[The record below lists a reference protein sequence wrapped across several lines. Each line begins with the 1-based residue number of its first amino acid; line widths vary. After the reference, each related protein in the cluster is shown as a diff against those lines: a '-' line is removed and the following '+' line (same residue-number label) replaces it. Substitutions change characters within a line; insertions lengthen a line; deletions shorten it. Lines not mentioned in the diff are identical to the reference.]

1 MEIEKNKWINFLIS
15 MFKSLIYIFVFLFLP
30 LFNLYGE
37 LSIVRLKYMGG
48 GDWYNDPSI
57 ISNLAQE
64 INRRTEVRVNTREV
78 VLSLSDEELFRY
90 PFLFITG
97 HGNIKFS
104 DDEVERLR
112 IFLSNGGF
120 LYADDDYGMDE
131 ALRREMKRVFPDN
144 ELIEIPYKHSISHS
158 FYDLDA
164 LPKIHKH
171 DGGPPKGFGIFDKGR
186 LVFFY
191 TYETNISDGWADP
204 EVHKDPPEKREEAFQ
219 MGINIFL
226 YALTH

>member
-1 MEIEKNKWINFLIS
+1 M
-15 MFKSLIYIFVFLFLP
+15 
-30 LFNLYGE
+30 
-37 LSIVRLKYMGG
+37 RLKYRGG

-57 ISNLAQE
+57 IPNLTQE
-64 INRRTEVRVNTREV
+64 INKRTEVRVNTSEV
-78 VLSLSDEELFRY
+78 ILSLSDEELFRY

-104 DDEVERLR
+104 DDEVKILR
-112 IFLSNGGF
+112 TFLSNGGF

-131 ALRREMKRVFPDN
+131 AFRREIKRVFPDK
-144 ELIEIPYKHSISHS
+144 ELVEIPYDHSLYHS

-186 LVFFY
+186 MVLFY

-204 EVHKDPPEKREEAFQ
+204 EVHMDPPEKREEALR

>member
-1 MEIEKNKWINFLIS
+1 MKYILIVIILLL
-15 MFKSLIYIFVFLFLP
+15 SLCNIY
-30 LFNLYGE
+30 GD
-37 LSIVRLKYMGG
+37 LSIVRLKYRGG

-57 ISNLAQE
+57 IPNLTQE
-64 INRRTEVRVNTREV
+64 INKRTEVRVNTSEV
-78 VLSLSDEELFRY
+78 ILSLSDEELFRY

-104 DDEVERLR
+104 DDEVKILR
-112 IFLSNGGF
+112 TFLSNGGF

-131 ALRREMKRVFPDN
+131 AFRREIKRVFPDK
-144 ELIEIPYKHSISHS
+144 ELVEIPYDHSLYHS

-186 LVFFY
+186 MVLFY

-204 EVHKDPPEKREEAFQ
+204 EVHMDPPEKREEALRT
-219 MGINIFL
+219 GINIFL

>member
-1 MEIEKNKWINFLIS
+1 MKYILIVIILLL
-15 MFKSLIYIFVFLFLP
+15 SLCNIY
-30 LFNLYGE
+30 GD
-37 LSIVRLKYMGG
+37 LSIVRLKYRGG

-57 ISNLAQE
+57 IPNLTQE
-64 INRRTEVRVNTREV
+64 INKRTEVRVNTSEV
-78 VLSLSDEELFRY
+78 ILSLSDEELFRY

-104 DDEVERLR
+104 DDEVKILR
-112 IFLSNGGF
+112 TFLSNGGF

-131 ALRREMKRVFPDN
+131 AFRREIKRVFPDK
-144 ELIEIPYKHSISHS
+144 ELVEIPYDHSLYHS

-186 LVFFY
+186 MVLFY

-204 EVHKDPPEKREEAFQ
+204 EVHMDPPEKREEALR

>member
-30 LFNLYGE
+30 LFNLYSE

-57 ISNLAQE
+57 IPNLAKE

-112 IFLSNGGF
+112 TFLSNGGF
-120 LYADDDYGMDE
+120 IYSYDDYGMDE
-131 ALRREMKRVFPDN
+131 ILRREMKRVCPNN
-144 ELIEIPYKHSISHS
+144 ELIEIP
-158 FYDLDA
+158 
-164 LPKIHKH
+164 
-171 DGGPPKGFGIFDKGR
+171 
-186 LVFFY
+186 
-191 TYETNISDGWADP
+191 
-204 EVHKDPPEKREEAFQ
+204 
-219 MGINIFL
+219 
-226 YALTH
+226 

>member
-1 MEIEKNKWINFLIS
+1 
-15 MFKSLIYIFVFLFLP
+15 
-30 LFNLYGE
+30 
-37 LSIVRLKYMGG
+37 MGG

-57 ISNLAQE
+57 IPNLAQE

-78 VLSLSDEELFRY
+78 ILSLSDEELFRY

-144 ELIEIPYKHSISHS
+144 ELIEIPYKHSIYHS

>member
-1 MEIEKNKWINFLIS
+1 M
-15 MFKSLIYIFVFLFLP
+15 
-30 LFNLYGE
+30 
-37 LSIVRLKYMGG
+37 
-48 GDWYNDPSI
+48 
-57 ISNLAQE
+57 
-64 INRRTEVRVNTREV
+64 
-78 VLSLSDEELFRY
+78 
-90 PFLFITG
+90 
-97 HGNIKFS
+97 
-104 DDEVERLR
+104 ERLR
-112 IFLSNGGF
+112 TFLSNGGF

-144 ELIEIPYKHSISHS
+144 ELIEIPYEHPIYHS

-164 LPKIHKH
+164 LLKIHKH
-171 DGGPPKGFGIFDKGR
+171 DEGPPKGFGIFDKGR

>member
-1 MEIEKNKWINFLIS
+1 MKYILIVIILLL
-15 MFKSLIYIFVFLFLP
+15 SLCNI
-30 LFNLYGE
+30 YGE
-37 LSIVRLKYMGG
+37 LSIVRLKYRGG

-57 ISNLAQE
+57 IPNLTQE
-64 INRRTEVRVNTREV
+64 INKRTEVRVNTSEV
-78 VLSLSDEELFRY
+78 ILSLSDEELFRY

-104 DDEVERLR
+104 DDEVKILR
-112 IFLSNGGF
+112 TFLSNGGF

-131 ALRREMKRVFPDN
+131 AFRREIKRVFPDK
-144 ELIEIPYKHSISHS
+144 ELVEIPYDHSLYHS

-186 LVFFY
+186 MVLFY

-204 EVHKDPPEKREEAFQ
+204 EIHMDPPEKREEALR

>member
-1 MEIEKNKWINFLIS
+1 MKYILIIIILLL
-15 MFKSLIYIFVFLFLP
+15 SLCNIY
-30 LFNLYGE
+30 GD
-37 LSIVRLKYMGG
+37 LSIVRLKYRGG

-57 ISNLAQE
+57 IPNLTQE
-64 INRRTEVRVNTREV
+64 INKRTEVRVNTSEV
-78 VLSLSDEELFRY
+78 ILSLSDEELFRY

-104 DDEVERLR
+104 DDEVKILR
-112 IFLSNGGF
+112 TFLSNGGF

-131 ALRREMKRVFPDN
+131 AFRREIKRVFPDK
-144 ELIEIPYKHSISHS
+144 ELVEIPYDHSLYHS

-186 LVFFY
+186 MVLFY

-204 EVHKDPPEKREEAFQ
+204 EVHMDPPEKREEALR